1 MQDHPG
7 APGTARQGSTR
18 IIVSTNDGGKATQPR
33 APGHER
39 PPAALSAARH
49 GRLSAAT
56 GAPGADVPLAST
68 AGAPGQY
75 CLSAAPRA
83 PGHDVSLASPVRAPG
98 HDRLSATPIAT
109 VSLPAGLRRLRQ
121 EVLPRVPATPNTL
134 IYPHSQRDTARH
146 SRANGFRACPTNPSS
161 PMLRPSPC
169 AAGGPQGGL
178 DHPRSHRPA
187 IPLPAHHPSS
197 ASCHPGTGPPA
208 VLLHRRHGLPPPAP
222 LPRSAHG
229 RPPPL
234 ARQGQLDRAP
244 LARRP
249 IAGQHHLHG
258 GAGRVRIGR

>member
-134 IYPHSQRDTARH
+134 IYPQSHRDTAQNRATH
-146 SRANGFRACPTNPSS
+146 SHRLNRRSPESGNPY
-161 PMLRPSPC
+161 PPVATGR
-169 AAGGPQGGL
+169 PQGGYTPATCVA
-178 DHPRSHRPA
+178 HSRSTTHQVHPAIQVPARPRSCSTAGTGFLRQ
-187 IPLPAHHPSS
+187 HPS
-197 ASCHPGTGPPA
+197 
-208 VLLHRRHGLPPPAP
+208 
-222 LPRSAHG
+222 
-229 RPPPL
+229 
-234 ARQGQLDRAP
+234 RAP
-244 LARRP
+244 PKAARRP
-249 IAGQHHLHG
+249 
-258 GAGRVRIGR
+258 

>member
-18 IIVSTNDGGKATQPR
+18 IIVSTNDGGNATQPR

-98 HDRLSATPIAT
+98 HDRLSAAPIAT
-109 VSLPAGLRRLRQ
+109 VSLPAGLHRLRQ

-134 IYPHSQRDTARH
+134 IYPHSRANAASFPRQRDSGHA
-146 SRANGFRACPTNPSS
+146 PTNPVGAPHVAPVPLRSGVTTGGPVS
-161 PMLRPSPC
+161 RPSHAHTDLLSHLTTHQVHP
-169 AAGGPQGGL
+169 AIQVPAR
-178 DHPRSHRPA
+178 PRSCSTAGTGFLRQ
-187 IPLPAHHPSS
+187 HPS
-197 ASCHPGTGPPA
+197 
-208 VLLHRRHGLPPPAP
+208 
-222 LPRSAHG
+222 
-229 RPPPL
+229 
-234 ARQGQLDRAP
+234 RAP
-244 LARRP
+244 PKAARRP
-249 IAGQHHLHG
+249 
-258 GAGRVRIGR
+258 

>member
-1 MQDHPG
+1 MVERGPGDGPKPHHTWHCPCGFGPSAGEAHPPLSFPHTRLYVPPLG
-7 APGTARQGSTR
+7 CGRCKTILEHRAPPGRKVH
-18 IIVSTNDGGKATQPR
+18 VSSCQRTTVANATQPR

-98 HDRLSATPIAT
+98 HDRLSAAPIAT

-134 IYPHSQRDTARH
+134 IYPHSRATAASFPRQREI
-146 SRANGFRACPTNPSS
+146 RACAHQPGRGATC
-161 PMLRPSPC
+161 C
-169 AAGGPQGGL
+169 A
-178 DHPRSHRPA
+178 R
-187 IPLPAHHPSS
+187 
-197 ASCHPGTGPPA
+197 PPA
-208 VLLHRRHGLPPPAP
+208 
-222 LPRSAHG
+222 
-229 RPPPL
+229 
-234 ARQGQLDRAP
+234 Q
-244 LARRP
+244 
-249 IAGQHHLHG
+249 AG
-258 GAGRVRIGR
+258 

>member
-7 APGTARQGSTR
+7 APGTARQESTR
-18 IIVSTNDGGKATQPR
+18 IIVSTNDGGNATQPR

-98 HDRLSATPIAT
+98 HDRLSAAPIAT

-134 IYPHSQRDTARH
+134 IHPH
-146 SRANGFRACPTNPSS
+146 SRANAASFPRQRDSGHAPTS
-161 PMLRPSPC
+161 PGAPRVVPVPLYSGETLNWADFASRMLPVPLRSGGTI
-169 AAGGPQGGL
+169 GGPVRRSSHAHTDLLSHLTTHQV
-178 DHPRSHRPA
+178 HPAIQVPARPRSCSTACTGFSLHHPSRAP
-187 IPLPAHHPSS
+187 PTTAHHP
-197 ASCHPGTGPPA
+197 
-208 VLLHRRHGLPPPAP
+208 
-222 LPRSAHG
+222 
-229 RPPPL
+229 
-234 ARQGQLDRAP
+234 
-244 LARRP
+244 
-249 IAGQHHLHG
+249 
-258 GAGRVRIGR
+258 